1 MTYEATQA
9 LTPSPAGVD
18 QGDSLAVLNAIS
30 LWANSCT
37 LPDTGRR
44 EDLLRDK
51 RRAVEAF
58 FAFTGKHPGDVTP
71 QDVKRWQESLEGS
84 GLRPN
89 TVYVRTS
96 FLSSFYEWLL
106 RDPVIGRHIA
116 RNPVGR
122 ARPRAPKAYQTE
134 SVKSLTDAELN
145 GLLAVV
151 AERAETGDIVGKR
164 DYALLLLFVA
174 TGMRRTEVLSL
185 RGRDLRLDDRL
196 VITSRVKGGNYA
208 GREVA
213 DPQVRRALLDYL
225 SSAGR
230 LHVLKTDAPVWTRHD
245 RAGGPGEALSS
256 HCYVKNLKRYARA
269 AGIDSFHLHQ
279 TRHTF
284 ARIVAEETGSIVETQ
299 DALNHSNPS
308 TTRVYVQRI
317 AVKRDRHS
325 TVVMQRFA
333 GAGTQAAAGSQ
344 AVDGQ
349 SEVSGKE
356 TTR

>member
-1 MTYEATQA
+1 MTDKAKQA
-9 LTPSPAGVD
+9 LTPTQAGAGR
-18 QGDSLAVLNAIS
+18 GDNLAVLNAIG
-30 LWANSCT
+30 LWADSCT
-37 LPDTGRR
+37 LPDANRR

-58 FAFTGKHPGDVTP
+58 FAFTRKHPGDVTP
-71 QDVKRWQESLEGS
+71 QDVKRWQESLAGK

-96 FLSSFYEWLL
+96 FLSSFYEWLM
-106 RDPVIGRHIA
+106 RDPVLGRHIA
-116 RNPVGR
+116 RNPVER

-134 SVKSLTDAELN
+134 SVKSLTDEELDA
-145 GLLAVV
+145 LLAVV
-151 AERAETGDIVGKR
+151 AERAAGDIVGKR

-174 TGMRRTEVLSL
+174 TGMRRAEILSL
-185 RGRDLRLDDRL
+185 RGRDLRLDDGL

-213 DPQVRRALLDYL
+213 DPSVRQALLDYL
-225 SSAGR
+225 STVGR

-245 RAGGPGEALSS
+245 RAGGPGEGLSS
-256 HCYVKNLKRYARA
+256 HCYVKNLKKYARA
-269 AGIDSFHLHQ
+269 AGLDGFHLHQ

-317 AVKRDRHS
+317 TVKRDRHGPL
-325 TVVMQRFA
+325 VMRRVA
-333 GAGTQAAAGSQ
+333 GVKVRAAASSQ
-344 AVDGQ
+344 ATNDHSQMRGEE
-349 SEVSGKE
+349 SAG
-356 TTR
+356 

>member
-1 MTYEATQA
+1 MIREEKA
-9 LTPSPAGVD
+9 LVAARRDDG
-18 QGDSLAVLNAIS
+18 LALRNAIR
-30 LWANSCT
+30 LWADSAT
-37 LPDTGRR
+37 LPESSRR
-44 EDLLRDK
+44 ENLLRDK
-51 RRAVEAF
+51 QRAVESF
-58 FAFTGKHPGDVTP
+58 FSYTRKHPGAVSP
-71 QDVKRWQESLEGS
+71 LDVKEWRSFLESKSLS
-84 GLRPN
+84 PA
-89 TVYVRTS
+89 TIYVRVS
-96 FLSSFYEWLL
+96 FLSSFYEWAM
-106 RDPVIGRHIA
+106 RDAEFGALIGR
-116 RNPVGR
+116 NPTNQ
-122 ARPRAPKAYQTE
+122 ARPHAPKAYQTE

-145 GLLAVV
+145 GLLALV
-151 AERAETGDIVGKR
+151 AERAKTGDIVGKR

-174 TGMRRTEVLSL
+174 TGMRRTEILSL
-185 RGRDLRLDDRL
+185 RGRDLRLDDGL
-196 VITSRVKGGNYA
+196 VLTSKVKGGNYA

-269 AGIDSFHLHQ
+269 AGIDGFHLHQ

-299 DALNHSNPS
+299 DTLNHSNPS

-325 TVVMQRFA
+325 ALVMQRFA
-333 GAGTQAAAGSQ
+333 GAGTQAAGSQ
-344 AVDGQ
+344 AADGQ
-349 SEVSGKE
+349 SEVSGE
-356 TTR
+356 GTTR

>member
-1 MTYEATQA
+1 MTYEATLA
-9 LTPSPAGVD
+9 LKPSPAEAD
-18 QGDSLAVLNAIS
+18 HGDSLAVLNAIS

-58 FAFTGKHPGDVTP
+58 FAFTRKHPGDVTS
-71 QDVKRWQESLEGS
+71 QDVKRWQESLEGK

-96 FLSSFYEWLL
+96 FVSSFYEWLL
-106 RDPVIGRHIA
+106 RDPALGHHIA
-116 RNPVGR
+116 RNPVVR

-134 SVKSLTDAELN
+134 SVKSLTDADLN

-151 AERAETGDIVGKR
+151 AERAAGDIVGKR

-174 TGMRRTEVLSL
+174 TGMRRTEILSL
-185 RGRDLRLDDRL
+185 RGRDLQLDDGL

-308 TTRVYVQRI
+308 TTCIYVQRI

-325 TVVMQRFA
+325 ALVMQRFA
-333 GAGTQAAAGSQ
+333 GAGTQASAGSQ
-344 AVDGQ
+344 AADGQ
-349 SEVSGKE
+349 SDISREE
-356 TTR
+356 ATR

>member
-1 MTYEATQA
+1 M
-9 LTPSPAGVD
+9 
-18 QGDSLAVLNAIS
+18 NAIR
-30 LWANSCT
+30 LWADSCT
-37 LPDTGRR
+37 VPDAGRR
-44 EDLLRDK
+44 QDLLRDK

-58 FAFTGKHPGDVTP
+58 FAFARKHPGDATSL
-71 QDVKRWQESLEGS
+71 DVKGWQESLEAK
-84 GLRPN
+84 GLRSN

-106 RDPVIGRHIA
+106 RDPALGHHII
-116 RNPVGR
+116 RNPVGQ

-151 AERAETGDIVGKR
+151 AERAACDIVGKR

-174 TGMRRTEVLSL
+174 TGMRRAEILSL
-185 RGRDLRLDDRL
+185 RGRDLRLDEGL

-213 DPQVRRALLDYL
+213 DPRVKQALLDYL
-225 SSAGR
+225 TTAGR

-269 AGIDSFHLHQ
+269 AGLDGFHLHQ

-325 TVVMQRFA
+325 ALVMQRFSS
-333 GAGTQAAAGSQ
+333 AGTKAAAGSQ
-344 AVDGQ
+344 AADVQ
-349 SEVSGKE
+349 SEVSGE
-356 TTR
+356 GTTR

>member
-9 LTPSPAGVD
+9 LKPSPAGVD
-18 QGDSLAVLNAIS
+18 HGVSLAVPNAIS

-44 EDLLRDK
+44 KDLLRDK

-58 FAFTGKHPGDVTP
+58 FAFTRKHPGDVTP
-71 QDVKRWQESLEGS
+71 QDVKRWQESLEAK

-96 FLSSFYEWLL
+96 FVSSFYEWLM
-106 RDPVIGRHIA
+106 RDPALGHHIA

-151 AERAETGDIVGKR
+151 AERAADDIVGKR

-174 TGMRRTEVLSL
+174 TGMRRTEILSL
-185 RGRDLRLDDRL
+185 RGRDLRLDDGL
-196 VITSRVKGGNYA
+196 VLTSRVKGGNYA

-269 AGIDSFHLHQ
+269 AGIDGFHLHQ

-325 TVVMQRFA
+325 ALVMQRFT
-333 GAGTQAAAGSQ
+333 GAGSQASAGSQ

-349 SEVSGKE
+349 SEVSRE
-356 TTR
+356 EATR

>member
-1 MTYEATQA
+1 MTYEAPQA
-9 LTPSPAGVD
+9 LIPSLAGAN

-30 LWANSCT
+30 LWADSCT
-37 LPDTGRR
+37 VPDAGRR
-44 EDLLRDK
+44 QDLLRDK

-71 QDVKRWQESLEGS
+71 QDVKLWQESLAGK

-96 FLSSFYEWLL
+96 FVSSFYEWLMH
-106 RDPVIGRHIA
+106 DPALDRHIA
-116 RNPVGR
+116 RNPVAR
-122 ARPRAPKAYQTE
+122 ARARAPKAYQTE
-134 SVKSLTDAELN
+134 SVKALTDAELN
-145 GLLAVV
+145 ALLAVV
-151 AERAETGDIVGKR
+151 AERAAGDIVGKR

-174 TGMRRTEVLSL
+174 TGMRRTEILSL
-185 RGRDLRLDDRL
+185 RGRDLRLDDGL

-213 DPQVRRALLDYL
+213 DPQVRHALLDYL
-225 SSAGR
+225 CTAGR

-256 HCYVKNLKRYARA
+256 HCYVKNLKKYARA
-269 AGIDSFHLHQ
+269 AGIDDFHLHQ

-325 TVVMQRFA
+325 ALVMQRFA
-333 GAGTQAAAGSQ
+333 GVGAQAAAGEQ
-344 AVDGQ
+344 TADGR
-349 SEVSGKE
+349 SGVTKH
-356 TTR
+356 

>member
-1 MTYEATQA
+1 MTHEATQA
-9 LTPSPAGVD
+9 LTSSRASAD
-18 QGDSLAVLNAIS
+18 QGDNLAVLNAIG
-30 LWANSCT
+30 LWADSCT
-37 LPDTGRR
+37 LPDAGRR

-71 QDVKRWQESLEGS
+71 QDVKRWQESLAGK

-89 TVYVRTS
+89 TIYVRTS
-96 FLSSFYEWLL
+96 FISSFYEWLM
-106 RDPVIGRHIA
+106 RDPALGHHIA
-116 RNPVGR
+116 RNPVAR

-134 SVKSLTDAELN
+134 SVKSLTDEEL
-145 GLLAVV
+145 GALLAVV
-151 AERAETGDIVGKR
+151 AERAAEDIVGKR

-174 TGMRRTEVLSL
+174 TGMRRAEILSL
-185 RGRDLRLDDRL
+185 RGRDIRLEDGL

-213 DPQVRRALLDYL
+213 DPCVRQALLDYL
-225 SSAGR
+225 SAAGR

-256 HCYVKNLKRYARA
+256 HCYVKNLKKYARV
-269 AGIDSFHLHQ
+269 AGLDGFHLHQ

-317 AVKRDRHS
+317 AVKRDRHG
-325 TVVMQRFA
+325 TLVMRRFA
-333 GAGTQAAAGSQ
+333 SIGEQ
-344 AVDGQ
+344 AVGGRNEA
-349 SEVSGKE
+349 SEEG
-356 TTR
+356 TIG

>member
-9 LTPSPAGVD
+9 LKHSPAEAD

-30 LWANSCT
+30 LWASSCT

-44 EDLLRDK
+44 EDMLRDK

-58 FAFTGKHPGDVTP
+58 FAFTRKHPGDVTS
-71 QDVKRWQESLEGS
+71 QDVKRWQESLEAK

-96 FLSSFYEWLL
+96 FVSSFYAWLL
-106 RDPVIGRHIA
+106 RDPTLGHHIA
-116 RNPVGR
+116 KNPVGR

-151 AERAETGDIVGKR
+151 AERAESGDIVGKR

-174 TGMRRTEVLSL
+174 TGMRRTEILSL
-185 RGRDLRLDDRL
+185 RGRDLRLDDGL

-208 GREVA
+208 GREIA

-225 SSAGR
+225 SLAGR
-230 LHVLKTDAPVWTRHD
+230 LHVLKTGAPVWTRPA
-245 RAGGPGEALSS
+245 RAGSPGEALSS

-269 AGIDSFHLHQ
+269 AGLDGFHLHQ

-325 TVVMQRFA
+325 VLVMRRFVGA
-333 GAGTQAAAGSQ
+333 GAQAATGSQ
-344 AVDGQ
+344 AADDQ
-349 SEVSGKE
+349 SEMSREG

>member
-1 MTYEATQA
+1 M
-9 LTPSPAGVD
+9 
-18 QGDSLAVLNAIS
+18 
-30 LWANSCT
+30 
-37 LPDTGRR
+37 
-44 EDLLRDK
+44 RDK

-58 FAFTGKHPGDVTP
+58 FTFTGKHPGDVTS
-71 QDVKRWQESLEGS
+71 QDVKRWQESLAGK

-96 FLSSFYEWLL
+96 FVSSFYEWLM
-106 RDPVIGRHIA
+106 RDPALGRHIA
-116 RNPVGR
+116 RNPVER

-145 GLLAVV
+145 ALLSVV
-151 AERAETGDIVGKR
+151 AERAAAGDVVRKR

-174 TGMRRTEVLSL
+174 TGMRRAEILSL
-185 RGRDLRLDDRL
+185 RGRDLRLDDGL

-256 HCYVKNLKRYARA
+256 HCYVKNLKKYARA
-269 AGIDSFHLHQ
+269 VGIDGFHLHQ

-317 AVKRDRHS
+317 AVKRDRHGAL
-325 TVVMQRFA
+325 VMQRFA
-333 GAGTQAAAGSQ
+333 GAGAQAAAGEQ
-344 AVDGQ
+344 AADGQ
-349 SEVSGKE
+349 SEVSGE
-356 TTR
+356 GLADDTDDSLRAHRH

>member
-1 MTYEATQA
+1 
-9 LTPSPAGVD
+9 
-18 QGDSLAVLNAIS
+18 
-30 LWANSCT
+30 
-37 LPDTGRR
+37 
-44 EDLLRDK
+44 LRDK

-58 FAFTGKHPGDVTP
+58 FAFTRKHPGDVTP
-71 QDVKRWQESLEGS
+71 QDVKRWQESLEAK

-96 FLSSFYEWLL
+96 FVSSFYEWLM
-106 RDPVIGRHIA
+106 RDPALGRHIA

-151 AERAETGDIVGKR
+151 AERAASDIVGKR

-174 TGMRRTEVLSL
+174 TGMRRTEILSL
-185 RGRDLRLDDRL
+185 RGRDLQLDDGL
-196 VITSRVKGGNYA
+196 VLTSRVKGGNYA

-213 DPQVRRALLDYL
+213 DPQVKRALLDYL

-269 AGIDSFHLHQ
+269 AGIDGFHLHQ

-325 TVVMQRFA
+325 ALVMQRFA
-333 GAGTQAAAGSQ
+333 GAGTQSAAGSPV
-344 AVDGQ
+344 ADGQ
-349 SEVSGKE
+349 SEVSGEGTIK
-356 TTR
+356 